1 MVGAGRMGRGLA
13 HVFAYAGYRVCLIDL
28 KDRPEADAKRVLAE
42 AAAEVDRTL
51 SLIGSFGQMAPSL
64 AEKIAGRV
72 DYIGADGA
80 PAALAAAE
88 VVFEGVPEVMDAK
101 RDAFAT
107 ICRHVGD
114 DAIIASTTSTILV
127 DTLAEFVTHPGRFL
141 NAHWL
146 NPAFLIPLVEVSPGA
161 ATAGDTVEKLK
172 TLLEAAGKVPVVC
185 AASPGFI
192 VPRIQALAMNE
203 AARMVEEGVASP
215 EELDKAIRVGFGL
228 RYAVMGLIEF
238 IDWGGGDILYYASD
252 YLKDA
257 MGDDRF
263 AAPAVIRKNMETG
276 RTGMKAGKGFYD
288 FEQMDLDAYQR
299 ETLAKLADLLNHLGL
314 MPKPGATE
322 R

>member
-1 MVGAGRMGRGLA
+1 MGRGLA
-13 HVFAYAGYRVCLIDL
+13 HVFAYAGHHVSLIDV
-28 KDRPEADAKRVLAE
+28 KDRPAAETERVLAE
-42 AAAEVDRTL
+42 AAAEVERTL
-51 SLIGSFGQMAPSL
+51 GLMASFGQIDASV
-64 AEKIAGRV
+64 AGEIAGRV
-72 DYIGADGA
+72 DYVGAEGA
-80 PAALAAAE
+80 AAALTAAE
-88 VVFEGVPEVMDAK
+88 AVFEGVPEVLEAK
-101 RDAFAT
+101 REAFER
-107 ICRHVGD
+107 ICRHAAD

-127 DTLAEFVTHPGRFL
+127 DTLAAFVTNPSRFL

-161 ATAGDTVEKLK
+161 ATAADTVERLK
-172 TLLEAAGKVPVVC
+172 GLLEAAGKVPVVC

-203 AARMVEEGVASP
+203 AARMVEEGVAAP

-257 MGDDRF
+257 MNDDRF
-263 AAPAVIRKNMETG
+263 AAPDVIRKNMETG

-288 FEQMDLDAYQR
+288 FAQMDVDAYQR

-314 MPKPGATE
+314 MPKPGAAD